1 MHLAGAYDERERA
14 RARATYWELS
24 MFKLLDILDTYLSLA
39 QSQRAKTFSISEKV
53 SDPANLALLIR
64 LSVETMPNIQL
75 MAHRILQKVLFCDL
89 PVQVL
94 N

>member
-1 MHLAGAYDERERA
+1 
-14 RARATYWELS
+14 

-75 MAHRILQKVLFCDL
+75 MAHRILQNVLFCDL